1 MKTFVAIFTGEQAY
15 YLGYIW
21 EILLFKGKKFKRYN
35 NDYGEV
41 EQVIIRI
48 TTDDYYE
55 RGPQVIMPSI
65 LKQLSIPK
73 AKKYIIKTL
82 FTEKLEPGLKVLKR

>member
-1 MKTFVAIFTGEQAY
+1 MKTFVAIFTGEQSY
-15 YLGYIW
+15 HLGYIW
-21 EILLFKGKKFKRYN
+21 EILLFKGKKYRRYD

-41 EQVIIRI
+41 QQVIVRI

-55 RGPQVIMPSI
+55 RGTQTIMPSS
-65 LKQLSIPK
+65 LRQLSIPK

-82 FTEKLEPGLKVLKR
+82 FTEKLEPGLKVSKR

>member
-1 MKTFVAIFTGEQAY
+1 MKTFVAIFTHEEAY
-15 YLGYIW
+15 HLGYIW
-21 EILLFKGKKFKRYN
+21 EILLFKGKKFKRYSN
-35 NDYGEV
+35 SYGEV
-41 EQVIIRI
+41 QQVIVRI

-55 RGPQVIMPSI
+55 RGPQTIMPSS

-82 FTEKLEPGLKVLKR
+82 FTKKLEPGLKVLKR